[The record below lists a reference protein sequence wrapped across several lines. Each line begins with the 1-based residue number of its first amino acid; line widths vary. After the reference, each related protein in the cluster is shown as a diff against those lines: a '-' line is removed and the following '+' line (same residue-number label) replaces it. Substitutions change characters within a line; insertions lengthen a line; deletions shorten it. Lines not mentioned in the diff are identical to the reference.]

1 MHRRQRFA
9 NAARFHDFTAK
20 DIYAPE
26 PERTRAIFSAFI
38 NFVKFCEQCETFI
51 SGLRERSAAV
61 IEERDRVAQ
70 QLVET
75 KQKIAAIKCVCR
87 CYVLTIRPYLPFRA
101 KRAEDEPKCE
111 QLRRE
116 NTAMTEQLIK
126 YKETQ
131 HAFLEKL
138 EKLKQEIETLLQHKV
153 GSLILRAH
161 RP

>member
-1 MHRRQRFA
+1 MRFV
-9 NAARFHDFTAK
+9 AASLTTLL
-20 DIYAPE
+20 I
-26 PERTRAIFSAFI
+26 
-38 NFVKFCEQCETFI
+38 ET
-51 SGLRERSAAV
+51 
-61 IEERDRVAQ
+61 
-70 QLVET
+70 
-75 KQKIAAIKCVCR
+75 
-87 CYVLTIRPYLPFRA
+87 RA
-101 KRAEDEPKCE
+101 KRAEDEPKCD

-161 RP
+161 RPRDDPLCRRA